1 MSDLAEAVE
10 VSLVCFAVFHCKLK
24 VVCLVDVLGLPG
36 VEVNLSWCEDCVDGT
51 DLTTAAI
58 NVVWPDE
65 MDCVD
70 GTDLP
75 AAAIDVVWP
84 DEMDRVDGT
93 DLLENGIDVM

>member
-1 MSDLAEAVE
+1 M
-10 VSLVCFAVFHCKLK
+10 
-24 VVCLVDVLGLPG
+24 
-36 VEVNLSWCEDCVDGT
+36 
-51 DLTTAAI
+51 
-58 NVVWPDE
+58 VWPDE